1 MGPGFP
7 FKFSEF
13 DSVACHFETRV
24 KSGSWSLLAA
34 ASSDSQQGPVG
45 WGYSPAPLSQG
56 VVRADPPKEVKV
68 GQALTEVT
76 KSKR

>member
-1 MGPGFP
+1 M
-7 FKFSEF
+7 
-13 DSVACHFETRV
+13 
-24 KSGSWSLLAA
+24 AA

-56 VVRADPPKEVKV
+56 FVRADLPREVKV